1 MQISHLEAL
10 PDRAI
15 EDDQSIELL
24 KSYLK
29 GGTKERKGTLQEYM
43 AKMGAKENAS
53 KSQYFMICM
62 QFQMHSSTEPFRFP
76 QHPKPFRLR
85 EIAGLYKLIIKHL
98 QSIWSTEFN
107 LYSDT
112 TLLLPPHGVRFSGTV
127 DSFPYVLVRKKKY
140 GCANMHR
147 GKSARYAYVDNRIPV
162 EIQYIFRVTQQHLAE
177 SPLESLIAEF
187 AVVKKFQRGDDLPN
201 FPWEMW

>member
-1 MQISHLEAL
+1 LQISHLEAL

-62 QFQMHSSTEPFRFP
+62 QFQIIVQQNHFDFRSTQSLSVFVRLQAYTNSSSNISKVSG
-76 QHPKPFRLR
+76 QLN
-85 EIAGLYKLIIKHL
+85 LI
-98 QSIWSTEFN
+98 STQTQP
-107 LYSDT
+107 SSS
-112 TLLLPPHGVRFSGTV
+112 HHMV
-127 DSFPYVLVRKKKY
+127 YV
-140 GCANMHR
+140 
-147 GKSARYAYVDNRIPV
+147 
-162 EIQYIFRVTQQHLAE
+162 F
-177 SPLESLIAEF
+177 LEL
-187 AVVKKFQRGDDLPN
+187 
-201 FPWEMW
+201 